1 MNHSRFPLV
10 PLIPFFLFVVLAC
23 SLPTSL
29 PSIQIPSLQT
39 RAAASATASGD
50 SKIGKG
56 PVIAS
61 PQTAQDIL
69 EKNPDIQILEQLA
82 KESYNTD
89 ELSQAGKTYPFTITI
104 NKEQNLVMLNGWCAT
119 TQAILRDN
127 FKHITM
133 EFSINGTPIDDNLIL
148 VSEREDSSGQL
159 FCRSFFVVLYGWP
172 KGKTELQVAV
182 TFDMKINDGMGD
194 YSKGTH
200 YYKYIVTYQ

>member
-1 MNHSRFPLV
+1 MNRSRFPFV
-10 PLIPFFLFVVLAC
+10 PFIPFFLFVILAC

-29 PSIQIPSLQT
+29 PKIEIPSLQT

-50 SKIGKG
+50 SKVGSG
-56 PVIAS
+56 PVVAS
-61 PQTAQDIL
+61 AQTAQDII
-69 EKNPDIQILEQLA
+69 EKNPDIKILEQLA

-89 ELSQAGKTYPFTITI
+89 ELSQAGKTYTFTVTI

-133 EFSINGTPIDDNLIL
+133 EFSVNGTPIDDKLIL
-148 VSEREDSSGQL
+148 VSEREDSGGL
-159 FCRSFFVVLYGWP
+159 FCRSFFVVVYGWP

-182 TFDMKINDGMGD
+182 TFDSTINDGIGD
-194 YSKGTH
+194 YPKGTH
-200 YYKYIVTYQ
+200 YYKYVVTYQ

>member
-1 MNHSRFPLV
+1 MNRSRSLLV
-10 PLIPFFLFVVLAC
+10 PLFPFCLFAVFAC
-23 SLPTSL
+23 SLPSL

-39 RAAASATASGD
+39 RAAASATTSGD
-50 SKIGKG
+50 SKIGSG
-56 PVIAS
+56 PIVAS

-69 EKNPDIQILEQLA
+69 DKNPDIQILEQLA

-89 ELSQAGKTYPFTITI
+89 ELSQAGKTYTFTLTI

-119 TQAILRDN
+119 TQEILRDN

-133 EFSINGTPIDDNLIL
+133 EFSINGTPIDDKLIL
-148 VSEREDSSGQL
+148 VSEREDSGGL
-159 FCRSFFVVLYGWP
+159 FCRSFFVVMYGWP

-182 TFDMKINDGMGD
+182 TFDTKINDGVGD
-194 YSKGTH
+194 YPKGTH

>member
-1 MNHSRFPLV
+1 
-10 PLIPFFLFVVLAC
+10 
-23 SLPTSL
+23 
-29 PSIQIPSLQT
+29 
-39 RAAASATASGD
+39 
-50 SKIGKG
+50 
-56 PVIAS
+56 
-61 PQTAQDIL
+61 
-69 EKNPDIQILEQLA
+69 LEQLA
-82 KESYNTD
+82 KENYNTD
-89 ELSQAGKTYPFTITI
+89 ELSQAGKTYTFTVNI

-148 VSEREDSSGQL
+148 VSEREDNSGQL

-182 TFDMKINDGMGD
+182 TFDTKINDGMGD

>member
-1 MNHSRFPLV
+1 MNRSRFPLV
-10 PLIPFFLFVVLAC
+10 PLFPFFLFVILAC

-50 SKIGKG
+50 SKIGSG
-56 PVIAS
+56 PVVAS

-82 KESYNTD
+82 KENYNTD
-89 ELSQAGKTYPFTITI
+89 ELSQAGKTYTFTVTI

-182 TFDMKINDGMGD
+182 TFDTKINDGMGD
-194 YSKGTH
+194 YAKGTH

>member
-1 MNHSRFPLV
+1 MNRSRFPFV
-10 PLIPFFLFVVLAC
+10 PLFPFFLFVILAC
-23 SLPTSL
+23 SLPSL

-39 RAAASATASGD
+39 RAASSATASGD

-56 PVIAS
+56 PIVAS
-61 PQTAQDIL
+61 AQTAQDII
-69 EKNPDIQILEQLA
+69 EKDSDIQLLEELA

-89 ELSQAGKTYPFTITI
+89 DLSQAGKTYTFTITI

-127 FKHITM
+127 FKHIQM
-133 EFSINGTPIDDNLIL
+133 EFSVNGTPIDDKMIL
-148 VSEREDSSGQL
+148 VSEREDGGGL
-159 FCRSFFVVLYGWP
+159 YCRSYFVVLYGWP

-182 TFDMKINDGMGD
+182 TFDAKINDGMGD
-194 YSKGTH
+194 YAKGTH